1 VGPGHP
7 QAAAVVTLALVVA
20 GGWIPTVRV
29 RWRRLSG
36 GVGLHL
42 SRDLRP
48 GDRAWYIVRDASLV
62 VVTARRGARV
72 MIARPDLVEDE
83 VIGVR
88 RTRVFLLPCDEQYG
102 GPEMAGGPGGG
113 PERERDE
120 RTDRGRGNPRARWR
134 VTRPAPG
141 RPVRG
146 GNTPQTSQPRGG

>member
-1 VGPGHP
+1 MTTPMRPVPDGVLAWVGRRRWLRWCDALLAWALLWVAWTAGLGPGHP

-29 RWRRLSG
+29 RWRPVSG
-36 GVGLHL
+36 WVGLHL

-48 GDRAWYIVRDASLV
+48 GDRAWYVVRDASLV

-88 RTRVFLLPCDEQYG
+88 RTRVFLLPADE
-102 GPEMAGGPGGG
+102 
-113 PERERDE
+113 
-120 RTDRGRGNPRARWR
+120 
-134 VTRPAPG
+134 
-141 RPVRG
+141 
-146 GNTPQTSQPRGG
+146 